1 MCTMKVR
8 ETTTTNS
15 EKEVIPMPCGSK
27 KGGKKKPTKKK

>member
-1 MCTMKVR
+1 MCTTKAH

-27 KGGKKKPTKKK
+27 KSGGKKPPKK